1 MSLTD
6 IVIGVHP
13 VSILN
18 SLDLE
23 PVVTKLNL
31 IAGEWLAGENELENR
46 NPSDLS
52 DLIGM
57 FAQAGPDQLDIALD
71 RARIAQTE
79 WSAYGLERKQAVLM
93 SIGNEL
99 MARAEEL
106 GTLLSRE
113 EGKPFAE
120 GKGEVYRAG
129 QFFTYYA
136 AECLRQIGENADSV
150 RDGIEVDVRREPVGV
165 VAVISPWN
173 FPTATASWKIAPALC
188 YGNAVIWKP
197 ANMTPASAVALTEI
211 IEKQDI
217 PKGLFSLVM
226 GAGRSIGQRLVESPK
241 VNAITFTGSVPV
253 GKGIASAAIQNLT
266 KVQMEMGSKNAL
278 AVLDD
283 ADLDLAA
290 TLALGGAFGGT
301 GQKCTASSRL
311 IVHES
316 VHDAFVDKLV
326 AGAEA
331 MKVGHALEK
340 GTQMGPV
347 VSAEQLQENLS
358 YVELG
363 KSEGAEL
370 ACGGKR
376 LERPHEGF
384 YMSPGVFLNTTNGM
398 RINREEMFAPL
409 TCVIKVG
416 SYDEALATV
425 NDTNFGLTSGI
436 VTKSLARANHFRRN
450 ARTGVVTINLPTAG
464 TDYHVPFGGRGDSS
478 YGPREQGKA
487 AAEFYTTVKTAYI
500 SAGSPD

>member
-1 MSLTD
+1 MSN
-6 IVIGVHP
+6 V
-13 VSILN
+13 
-18 SLDLE
+18 E
-23 PVVTKLNL
+23 LNL
-31 IAGEWLAGENELENR
+31 IAGEWTSGEGEVENR

-52 DLIGM
+52 DLVGVY
-57 FAQAGPDQLDIALD
+57 AQASACQLDTTLE
-71 RARIAQTE
+71 RAQRAQVE
-79 WSAYGLERKQAVLM
+79 WAACGLEHKQAVLM
-93 SIGNEL
+93 AIGNEL

-113 EGKPFAE
+113 EGKPITE

-136 AECLRQIGENADSV
+136 AECLRQTGENADSV
-150 RDGIEVDVRREPVGV
+150 RDGVEIDVRREPVGV

-188 YGNAVIWKP
+188 YGNAVVWKP
-197 ANMTPASAVALTEI
+197 ANITPASAVELTRI
-211 IEKQDI
+211 IEKQNI
-217 PKGLFSLVM
+217 PSGLFSLVM
-226 GAGRSIGQRLVESPK
+226 GSGRSIGQRLVESPL

-253 GKGIASAAIQNLT
+253 GKGIAAAAIQNLT

-278 AVLDD
+278 AVMDD
-283 ADLDLAA
+283 ASMNTAVSVALA
-290 TLALGGAFGGT
+290 GAFGST

-311 IVHES
+311 IVHEA
-316 VHDAFVDKLV
+316 VHDEFVEKLV
-326 AGAEA
+326 TGARA
-331 MKVGHALEK
+331 MKVGHAQHE
-340 GTQMGPV
+340 GTQIGPV
-347 VSAEQLQENLS
+347 VSEQQLKENLA

-363 KSEGAEL
+363 KSEGGEL
-370 ACGGKR
+370 VCGGVR
-376 LERPHEGF
+376 LDMPHDGF
-384 YMSPGVFLNTTNGM
+384 YMSPGVFLNTSNTM

-409 TCVIKVG
+409 TSVIKVA

-436 VTKSLARANHFRRN
+436 VTTSLARATHFRRN
-450 ARTGVVTINLPTAG
+450 ARTGVVTVNLPTAG

-500 SAGSPD
+500 SAGIPE